1 MLLNHD
7 VADDT
12 LESLGQQGVNP
23 KGNQFWIFIGRTD
36 AEVETSVFGQRMW
49 RTDSLEKT
57 LMLEKTEGWKRR
69 GNRGWDDWMASP
81 TQWTWVWAISRSWWW
96 TGKPGVLQSMGSQKV
111 GHNWASELNWT
122 DTHRKGNKVKCLQ
135 LDNLGK
141 KILYTIFTTFC
152 RPEITNN
159 KNYHDKNFKD
169 VGCCTELG
177 TQMFNKLYFSDVL
190 YILSDAETSW
200 EAI

>member
-1 MLLNHD
+1 MLEK
-7 VADDT
+7 A
-12 LESLGQQGVNP
+12 LESPLDCKEIKPVHP
-23 KGNQFWIFIGRTD
+23 KGNIHWKDWCLSG
-36 AEVETSVFGQRMW
+36 S
-49 RTDSLEKT
+49 SNT
-57 LMLEKTEGWKRR
+57 LATWYKEATHWKRPR
-69 GNRGWDDWMASP
+69 YWERLKVGGEGDDRGWDGWMASP
-81 TQWTWVWAISRSWWW
+81 TRGTWVWAISRSWWW